1 MDAQSFFDAMRFF
14 GEPNLP
20 ENADKTTIY
29 GAYAR
34 ALSQYNGEV
43 LQRAADGM
51 LAARSQR
58 KFPLLAECLDACRSA
73 QDEIAGEA
81 KRENDD
87 QRQTAKSKDPWSP
100 ERIKLANGMMR
111 SDLGRQAAEEG
122 WIISMH
128 DFCREQGRLPNRFE
142 AEKVRSAALARKV
155 ERERRERE
163 FGGNPRMIQAVA
175 KAMEAKRARLSALAL
190 SAAGEIDT
198 RENV

>member
-87 QRQTAKSKDPWSP
+87 RRQTAKSKDPWSP
-100 ERIKLANGMMR
+100 ERLKQADRMIN
-111 SDLGRQAAEEG
+111 SDVGRQAAEEG
-122 WIISMH
+122 WIISLH
-128 DFCREQGRLPNRFE
+128 DFCREQGRIPNRFE
-142 AEKVRSAALARKV
+142 AEKVRSAALIRKAERE
-155 ERERRERE
+155 ERERN
-163 FGGNPRMIQAVA
+163 FGGNPRMIQSVA
-175 KAMEAKRARLSALAL
+175 RAMETRRVRLSALANE
-190 SAAGEIDT
+190 SRPEAFES
-198 RENV
+198 

>member
-34 ALSQYNGEV
+34 ALSQYDGEV
-43 LQRAADGM
+43 LQRAADAM
-51 LAARSQR
+51 LAVRSQR

-73 QDEIAGEA
+73 QNEIASEA

-87 QRQTAKSKDPWSP
+87 RRQAAKSSNPSSP
-100 ERIKLANGMMR
+100 ERVKQAERMMN
-111 SDLGRQAAEEG
+111 SDVGRRAAEEG
-122 WIISMH
+122 WIVSLH
-128 DFCREQGRLPNRFE
+128 DFCREQGRLPNKFE
-142 AEKVRSAALARKV
+142 AEKVRAAALIRKAERE
-155 ERERRERE
+155 ERERS

-175 KAMEAKRARLSALAL
+175 KAMEAKRAQLSALANEATPEAFE
-190 SAAGEIDT
+190 S
-198 RENV
+198 

>member
-20 ENADKTTIY
+20 ENADKATIY

-43 LQRAADGM
+43 LQRAADGL
-51 LAARSQR
+51 LATRSQR
-58 KFPLLAECLDACRSA
+58 KFPLLAECLDACRIA
-73 QDEIAGEA
+73 RDEIAGEA

-100 ERIKLANGMMR
+100 ERIKLANGMMK
-111 SDLGRQAAEEG
+111 SDLGQQAAAEG
-122 WIISMH
+122 WIVSLH
-128 DFCREQGRLPNRFE
+128 DFCREQARLPNRFE
-142 AEKVRSAALARKV
+142 AEKVRSAALQRKAERE
-155 ERERRERE
+155 ERERN

-175 KAMEAKRARLSALAL
+175 KAMEAKRARLSALANE
-190 SAAGEIDT
+190 SHPEVSGQ
-198 RENV
+198 